1 MAFMA
6 NWLLCPRCRKKTKV
20 KILPETV
27 LLHFPLYCP
36 RCKKESIISV
46 AKLKMILE
54 KTES

>member
-1 MAFMA
+1 MAD
-6 NWLLCPRCRKKTKV
+6 WLLCPLCKRKTKV

-46 AKLKMILE
+46 VEDRMLLE
-54 KTES
+54 ETES